1 MCQMDIYVL
10 FATDIVDPETVFRDA
25 RGFVNHVQI
34 LFNASR
40 KQANI
45 IKWLA

>member
-1 MCQMDIYVL
+1 MDIYVL
-10 FATDIVDPETVFRDA
+10 FATEIVDPQTVFRGG

-45 IKWLA
+45 IEWLA